1 MSFLGQEDGN
11 GRTLTVGYDP
21 TTHQTAVPQAGPATT
36 DASTGAIYAPMGDA
50 PLDGYKASYSAA
62 VQGLAS
68 AASATDIFTLT
79 GSATKTVR
87 ITHLEVSGIATTILD
102 TSVEAIVRS
111 TADTGGTSATVPAV
125 PHDSNNA
132 PATAV
137 ATKYTANPAALGTT
151 VGVIRSEKVL
161 FNLAAPTAGSES
173 GRLMLDFG
181 SRPSQAIVLRGVT
194 QQLAINLN
202 GVTIAGPS
210 IDISIEWTEE

>member
-1 MSFLGQEDGN
+1 MSFLAQQDGD
-11 GRTLTVGYDP
+11 GRTVTAGYDP
-21 TTHQTAVPQAGPATT
+21 TTHQPAMPQAGPATT
-36 DASTGAIYAPMGDA
+36 DPSTGAIYAPVGDA

-102 TSVEAIVRS
+102 TSVEAIVRT
-111 TADTGGTSATVPAV
+111 TADTGGTGVAVTAVAHDQNSPA
-125 PHDSNNA
+125 
-132 PATAV
+132 ATAV
-137 ATKYTANPAALGTT
+137 VTKYTANPTINDGTPKP
-151 VGVIRSEKVL
+151 IRSEKVL

-181 SRPSQAIVLRGVT
+181 TRPSQAIVLRGVV

-210 IDISIEWTEE
+210 IDISVEWTEE